1 MALNTEIQSSS
12 NKSTLLYDST
22 EEPPEIIDYECLYRD
37 LLKDH
42 DKLKTDLSLQQNLL
56 KDHDKLKTDLS
67 LQQNELISIK
77 NSNESL
83 TKINES
89 LRSQLKQLQKN
100 IINLNILIK
109 KSQKSSSKQIKQL
122 SVNKD
127 RNIEIQARKYLSSVF
142 SQNQL
147 DLMMKKKKKVHW
159 SRDEISKA
167 FTLRY
172 FSKRAY
178 IYVKNELNY
187 PLPGK
192 IYFSQ

>member
-1 MALNTEIQSSS
+1 MALNTEIQSFS
-12 NKSTLLYDST
+12 NQSTLFDST
-22 EEPPEIIDYECLYRD
+22 VELSEIVNYECLYRD

-42 DKLKTDLSLQQNLL
+42 DKLKTDLCL
-56 KDHDKLKTDLS
+56 KE
-67 LQQNELISIK
+67 NELISVK
-77 NSNESL
+77 NSNESFI
-83 TKINES
+83 KINEL
-89 LRSQLKQLQKN
+89 LRSQLTLLHKN
-100 IINLNILIK
+100 INNLNTQIK
-109 KSQKSSSKQIKQL
+109 KNEKLSSKQIKQL
-122 SVNKD
+122 SENKT
-127 RNIEIQARKYLSSVF
+127 RTIEIQAKKYLSSVF

-159 SRDEISKA
+159 SRNEISKA

-192 IYFSQ
+192 

>member
-1 MALNTEIQSSS
+1 M
-12 NKSTLLYDST
+12 
-22 EEPPEIIDYECLYRD
+22 
-37 LLKDH
+37 KDH
-42 DKLKTDLSLQQNLL
+42 DKLKTDLNLQE
-56 KDHDKLKTDLS
+56 
-67 LQQNELISIK
+67 NELISVK

-83 TKINES
+83 IKINES
-89 LRSQLKQLQKN
+89 LRSQLKQLHKN
-100 IINLNILIK
+100 ISNLNILIK
-109 KSQKSSSKQIKQL
+109 KSQKSSNKQIKQL
-122 SVNKD
+122 SVNKT

-147 DLMMKKKKKVHW
+147 DLIMKKKKVHW

-192 IYFSQ
+192 IHFSQ

>member
-22 EEPPEIIDYECLYRD
+22 EEPPAIIDYKCLYRD

-42 DKLKTDLSLQQNLL
+42 DKLKTDLSLQ
-56 KDHDKLKTDLS
+56 K
-67 LQQNELISIK
+67 NELIFVI

-83 TKINES
+83 SKINES
-89 LRSQLKQLQKN
+89 LRSQLKQLRVN
-100 IINLNILIK
+100 INHINILIK
-109 KSQKSSSKQIKQL
+109 ESQKSSSKQS
-122 SVNKD
+122 SVNIT
-127 RNIEIQARKYLSSVF
+127 RNIEIQARKYLSSFF

-187 PLPGK
+187 SLPGE
-192 IYFSQ
+192 

>member
-12 NKSTLLYDST
+12 NKSTLLYDSI
-22 EEPPEIIDYECLYRD
+22 EEPPEIIDYKCLYRD

-42 DKLKTDLSLQQNLL
+42 DKLKTDLSLQE
-56 KDHDKLKTDLS
+56 
-67 LQQNELISIK
+67 NELISVK

-100 IINLNILIK
+100 ISNLNILIK

-122 SVNKD
+122 SENKT
-127 RNIEIQARKYLSSVF
+127 RNIEIQARKYLPSVF
-142 SQNQL
+142 SHNQF
-147 DLMMKKKKKVHW
+147 DLLMKKKKKVHW

-192 IYFSQ
+192 IHFSQ